1 VSLSFTDANN
11 ATLTDTVDGVSGT
24 KAITRQTF

>member
-1 VSLSFTDANN
+1 LTFSDANDGTWSYSVN
-11 ATLTDTVDGVSGT
+11 GVSGT